1 MKFIKDSSMN
11 NYKVLILG
19 NNENGN
25 SDLQIALQN
34 YGYQVMSIVQNMSK
48 VKNKLKTF
56 LPDIVLID
64 NIDDTNN
71 MMIWAQYI
79 IKEDIPCIVCT
90 DNIDIDMIAKISFI
104 GACSLFIKPFN
115 LLNMHATIQI
125 SLDKYKKEKNR
136 KDNLNVLKTDN
147 QNLRQLLFGKEIVET
162 PIVNFGKG
170 FYFHTSSC
178 ETFYKNKKVLLTRKE
193 NRFIQLLVSNIGHT
207 VNFEQAISYI
217 WGQTKATEN
226 NVRTLVWRLRSKL
239 QADTIKTVSGVGY
252 YVEKTYLTFQN
263 KSKETITSDSK
274 ELKDSA

>member
-1 MKFIKDSSMN
+1 MN

-19 NNENGN
+19 NNEND
-25 SDLQIALQN
+25 SSEIQIALQN

-48 VKNKLKTF
+48 VKNRLKTF
-56 LPDIVLID
+56 VPDIVLIN
-64 NIDDTNN
+64 NIDDINK

-79 IKEDIPCIVCT
+79 IKEDVPCVVCT
-90 DNIDIDMIAKISFI
+90 NNIDVDMIARISFI

-115 LLNMHATIQI
+115 LLNIHATIQI

-136 KDNLNVLKTDN
+136 KDNMNILKTDN
-147 QNLRQLLFGKEIVET
+147 KNLRQLLFGKEIVET
-162 PIVNFGKG
+162 PIVNFGKS

-239 QADTIKTVSGVGY
+239 QSDTIKTVSGVGY
-252 YVEKTYLTFQN
+252 YVEESYFTFQN
-263 KSKETITSDSK
+263 KSKGTVTNDSK
-274 ELKDSA
+274 EQKDSA

>member
-1 MKFIKDSSMN
+1 MN

-19 NNENGN
+19 NNENSS
-25 SDLQIALQN
+25 SDLQISLQN
-34 YGYQVMSIVQNMSK
+34 YGYQVISIVQNMSK

-56 LPDIVLID
+56 IPDIVLID
-64 NIDDTNN
+64 TVDDINH
-71 MMIWAQYI
+71 MMVWAKYV

-90 DNIDIDMIAKISFI
+90 NNIDIDMIAKISFI

-162 PIVNFGKG
+162 PIVDFGKG

-178 ETFYKNKKVLLTRKE
+178 ETFYKNKKVLLTKKE
-193 NRFIQLLVSNIGHT
+193 NRFIQLLISNIGHT
-207 VNFEQAISYI
+207 VNFEQAIFHI

-239 QADTIKTVSGVGY
+239 QSDTIKTVSGVGY

-263 KSKETITSDSK
+263 KSKETISNNSK